1 MSDRETDAIDE
12 ELTAY
17 LDGELPPTES
27 NALERRLVEDEF
39 LRTRLAELR
48 KAYDLL
54 DELPETPHSKSFT
67 QTTIEMVI
75 ADVKRSGDQT
85 AIKPSVAGVDSVSK
99 FRISQWFT
107 WPYSLVPLFAS
118 ILLGSIFGYVVSVLS
133 ARREL
138 GVLDLASSLPG
149 LYDAGELR
157 VLEELAK
164 DKELIGYLQVH
175 YQDALIP
182 VLPKSFS
189 ERQIWVRGLN
199 SVQLAKLDNAREML
213 SKYPSEVR
221 QRLGAVQEQI
231 NSQVASEQLN
241 LTARIIG
248 AVLDTMPTSKRQ
260 VLEELNTAAKI
271 GFIREQLAFRAAMF
285 YASDL
290 QGADAEAVEN
300 WSNGML
306 LPSIMASIPFLRRET
321 DAKSALMA
329 LYSARPVEEGYR
341 LENQDALV
349 SDLVGRL
356 SAFPKSLLETVDA
369 SDQLLVISTW
379 MIPEGMNSNARMLEA
394 YDRLRREVRDE
405 IDMADPKD
413 FRRLLRERSRR
424 NGVVRPSR

>member
-17 LDGELPPTES
+17 LDGELPPSES

-138 GVLDLASSLPG
+138 GALDLASSLPG

-182 VLPKSFS
+182 VLPKSFT

-199 SVQLAKLDNAREML
+199 SVQMAKLDNAREML

-221 QRLGAVQEQI
+221 QRLGAVQDQI

-349 SDLVGRL
+349 SDLAGRL

>member
-17 LDGELPPTES
+17 LDGELPPSES

-85 AIKPSVAGVDSVSK
+85 AIKPSVAGVDSISK

-118 ILLGSIFGYVVSVLS
+118 ILLGSIFGYVISVLS

-138 GVLDLASSLPG
+138 GALDLASSLPG

-182 VLPKSFS
+182 VLPKSFT

-199 SVQLAKLDNAREML
+199 SVQMAKLDNAREML

-290 QGADAEAVEN
+290 QGADTEAVEN

-349 SDLVGRL
+349 SDLAGRL